1 MSLPACKECTE
12 IYQGLVALMES
23 SHRTKPGPNATPQ
36 QLAEWLD
43 LRVEDNAGRTRE
55 RTALSTLKARL
66 IEHQK
71 LTGHHIPLP
80 LPPGGLISPN

>member
-1 MSLPACKECTE
+1 MSLPACRECTE
-12 IYQGLVALMES
+12 IYQGLLALVES

-36 QLAEWLD
+36 RLAEWFD
-43 LRVEDNAGRTRE
+43 LRDEDTTGRTRE

-66 IEHQK
+66 LEHQK

-80 LPPGGLISPN
+80 LLPGGLSGLN